1 MYLGI
6 PLAIIVA
13 SIMGSTHCMLMC
25 SPIALIIKKNNYSFS
40 LYNFGRLLSYMTL
53 GILGGFLGNK
63 IIDPSN
69 TKLNY
74 IFIIT
79 ISLIYIFIG
88 IRLILNKSIHF
99 TFPQIFNDNIF
110 KPVKFFSNKKIKS
123 VFIGIA
129 NGFIPCGW
137 LYIFVLGS
145 ITTQNPIYGAIF
157 MFLFWVGTL
166 PALSFLP
173 VILNKIKLR
182 FHPYINT
189 NIIAGVILILLG
201 LSNTVLSQQNID
213 TTKSITNH
221 HYLCIGNIE

>member
-1 MYLGI
+1 MSDQFQVFDLINNYMYLGI

-79 ISLIYIFIG
+79 ISLIYIC
-88 IRLILNKSIHF
+88 LIL
-99 TFPQIFNDNIF
+99 
-110 KPVKFFSNKKIKS
+110 
-123 VFIGIA
+123 
-129 NGFIPCGW
+129 
-137 LYIFVLGS
+137 YR
-145 ITTQNPIYGAIF
+145 
-157 MFLFWVGTL
+157 
-166 PALSFLP
+166 
-173 VILNKIKLR
+173 LNQK
-182 FHPYINT
+182 
-189 NIIAGVILILLG
+189 
-201 LSNTVLSQQNID
+201 
-213 TTKSITNH
+213 TK
-221 HYLCIGNIE
+221 GNA